1 MAKKYRFRTTFTYN
15 GKRHEVYADTQKD
28 LKLKL
33 ARKMNTLLEQQ
44 PILAGSMTVRAW
56 TERAIETYKTN
67 QKEIT
72 REKFVRRVNHC
83 ILEDLGSMR
92 LEDVKPLHCQNILNK
107 QAGNSVTQINEVY
120 NALRFIFRTA
130 VENDLIR
137 RSPAEGLTKPAGT
150 KTNRRS
156 LTDREREL
164 VRIVAKK
171 KPKYV
176 LFLLMLDCG
185 LRPEEAASVM
195 GQDIIVRD
203 EIPLLHVR
211 GSKTANADRI
221 VPIPAELYERIK
233 DTPANSYIA
242 VYENGRQITA
252 SNRNRVWQAFRRD
265 MNIEMG
271 AAMYRNQLQ
280 EDLVSDDLVPY
291 CLRHD
296 YCSRLARA
304 KVDIRTAQKLMGH
317 SSIALTANIYTH
329 IDQTDILDAAKL
341 IDNAEGPT
349 PGPTLKTQ
357 NNP

>member
-1 MAKKYRFRTTFTYN
+1 MSKKYKFRTTFTYN

-33 ARKMNTLLEQQ
+33 AKKMNALMEQQ

-67 QKEIT
+67 QKDIT
-72 REKFVRRVNHC
+72 REKYVRRVNHC
-83 ILEDLGSMR
+83 ILEDLGSML
-92 LEDVKPLHCQNILNK
+92 LEDVKPLHCQNVLNA
-107 QAGNSVTQINEVY
+107 QAGKSMTQINEVY

-137 RSPAEGLTKPAGT
+137 RSPAENLIKPAGT
-150 KTNRRS
+150 KSNRRS
-156 LTDREREL
+156 LTEAERDT
-164 VRIVAKK
+164 VRTVAKK
-171 KPKYV
+171 KAKYV

-185 LRPEEAASVM
+185 LRPSEAASAM
-195 GQDIIVRD
+195 GKDIQHGDV
-203 EIPLLHVR
+203 PLLHVR
-211 GSKTANADRI
+211 GSKTINADRI

-233 DTPANSYIA
+233 DTPADAYIA
-242 VYENGRQITA
+242 AYENGRQITA

-271 AAMYRNQLQ
+271 AAIYRNQLQ
-280 EDLVSDDLVPY
+280 EDLVSPDLVPY

-296 YCSRLARA
+296 YCSRLAKA

-317 SSIALTANIYTH
+317 SSIELTANIYTH
-329 IDQTDILDAAKL
+329 IDQTDILEAAKL
-341 IDNAEGPT
+341 INQAEGPT
-349 PGPTLKTQ
+349 PGPTLKTPI
-357 NNP
+357 NP